1 MYRVSDMVVYPGH
14 GVARISRIVT
24 QSIGKTTVQFFE
36 LTFLNKDLTIL
47 VPVEKANSIGLRALS
62 SPEHIESAFRA
73 LAKPLRPISHYELT
87 ASNWNKRSKAYAQ
100 SRDSGDLIRLIEM
113 YRELLHI
120 AQKKELSF
128 GEKSLLQ
135 QTEMLLAQE
144 ISIVKKAQEETTIE
158 QLRILIQQA
167 NQSGTSLV

>member
-1 MYRVSDMVVYPGH
+1 MFHVDDMVVYPGH
-14 GVARISRIVT
+14 GVARITRIVS

-36 LTFLNKDLTIL
+36 LSFLNKDLTIL
-47 VPVEKANSIGLRALS
+47 VPMEKAHAIGLRPLS
-62 SPEHIESAFRA
+62 SPEHIEHAFRA

-100 SRDSGDLIRLIEM
+100 SRDSGDLTRLLEM

-144 ISIVKKAQEETTIE
+144 ISIVKKAQEEKTIE

-167 NQSGTSLV
+167 NQTTTRT

>member
-1 MYRVSDMVVYPGH
+1 
-14 GVARISRIVT
+14 
-24 QSIGKTTVQFFE
+24 
-36 LTFLNKDLTIL
+36 
-47 VPVEKANSIGLRALS
+47 
-62 SPEHIESAFRA
+62 
-73 LAKPLRPISHYELT
+73 
-87 ASNWNKRSKAYAQ
+87 
-100 SRDSGDLIRLIEM
+100 
-113 YRELLHI
+113 LLHI

-167 NQSGTSLV
+167 NQSGTTII